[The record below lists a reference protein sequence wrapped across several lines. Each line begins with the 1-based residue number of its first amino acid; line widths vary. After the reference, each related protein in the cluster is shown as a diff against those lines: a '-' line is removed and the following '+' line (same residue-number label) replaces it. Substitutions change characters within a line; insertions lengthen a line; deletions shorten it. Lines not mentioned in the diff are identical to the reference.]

1 MYIEFSLPNGAG
13 GMAAGH
19 AASALRREIEKWAT
33 KYEIPYRTK
42 IHKYTFRVCLDSDE
56 QYTFFQ
62 LSWDPQSE
70 YFRSYRFIKTE
81 Q

>member
-1 MYIEFSLPNGAG
+1 MYIEFVLPNGAG

-19 AASALRREIEKWAT
+19 AAGALKKEIAAWAEKYSIT
-33 KYEIPYRTK
+33 YKTK
-42 IHKYTFRVCLDSDE
+42 IHKYTFRVCLESDE

-62 LSWDPQSE
+62 LSWNPKGP
-70 YFRSYRFIKTE
+70 YFRTYRLITPG